1 MFKIIL
7 RLNKMSQ
14 WSKVANSDSTDEE
27 SRSALMA
34 ANAYLGP
41 QLLKTWESSDTVEVP
56 RQLPVKNSMFWVC
69 EPLKVRWFSN
79 LRQYSGLL
87 WRVSFGSMGLG
98 TCSMEC
104 IPFWTCFLEQRHRRE
119 VLLGKIQLFFPSLQK
134 EAKQFR
140 WRWALEDILGW
151 QIVLGVWST
160 RGSDIHAFTSSL
172 HGTTSGVCIFHFSL
186 RFVNSPCECFHSL
199 HSVSV
204 SAEKQHFAMRSL
216 WLQSGG
222 SFFSDEDANARA
234 TR

>member
-1 MFKIIL
+1 MTVWLVWFCLVLLLLSVLFSSCLRRMIYMIMMLYMFKILL

-56 RQLPVKNSMFWVC
+56 RQLPVKNSVFWVC
-69 EPLKVRWFSN
+69 EPLKVRWVSN

-87 WRVSFGSMGLG
+87 WRVSLGSMGLG

-119 VLLGKIQLFFPSLQK
+119 VLLGKIQLFFP
-134 EAKQFR
+134 E
-140 WRWALEDILGW
+140 
-151 QIVLGVWST
+151 
-160 RGSDIHAFTSSL
+160 
-172 HGTTSGVCIFHFSL
+172 
-186 RFVNSPCECFHSL
+186 P
-199 HSVSV
+199 
-204 SAEKQHFAMRSL
+204 AERS
-216 WLQSGG
+216 
-222 SFFSDEDANARA
+222 
-234 TR
+234 